1 MTDLTNSIT
10 SIRQKLPDTPW
21 LVVIAILAGLAVLDP
36 AQWPANVTFAIRALA
51 STAPYIILAILLIGY
66 LKATGAEAIIAR
78 AFDGRQSQMIILAA
92 LVGGVAPFCSC
103 EVIPFVAGLL
113 AVGVPLPAVMAFWLT
128 SPLIDPPSL
137 MITAAALG
145 WDFAIAK
152 SVLAILLGIFGGF
165 AMAALVGTG
174 LFRDVLRPQAGG
186 GCGSSCSPDP
196 YSQKPVWKFWH
207 DAERRSVFVSEAR
220 SNGLFLLK
228 WLTLAYL
235 VESLMVHYVPAEQ
248 IAAVVGGD
256 GLMPIIISAFVGVPA
271 YLNSYAAPALVN
283 GLMTQGMS
291 AGAAMTFMIAGAV
304 SSIPAMTAVWSLVK
318 PRVFMAYAGLGLS
331 GAIFSG
337 IIFSAFI

>member
-1 MTDLTNSIT
+1 MTDLTNSFAT
-10 SIRQKLPDTPW
+10 IRRRMPDGAW
-21 LVVIAILAGLAVLDP
+21 MAVIVILAGLAIIDP
-36 AQWPANVTFAIRALA
+36 DQWLPNVQFALSALGN
-51 STAPYIILAILLIGY
+51 TAPYILVAIALIGY

-78 AFDGRQSQMIILAA
+78 AFEGRQSQMIVLAA
-92 LVGGVAPFCSC
+92 IVGGVAPFCSC

-152 SVLAILLGIFGGF
+152 SVLAILLGLFGGF
-165 AMAALVGTG
+165 TMAALTGAG
-174 LFRDVLRPQAGG
+174 LFQNVLRPQSTG
-186 GCGSSCSPDP
+186 GCGSSCGPSPFD
-196 YSQKPVWKFWH
+196 QRPVWKFWH
-207 DAERRSVFVSEAR
+207 DRDRRNVFATETRA
-220 SNGLFLLK
+220 NGLFLLK
-228 WLTLAYL
+228 WLSLAYL
-235 VESLMVHYVPAEQ
+235 VESLMVHYIPAEQ

-256 GLMPIIISAFVGVPA
+256 GILPIIISAFVGVPA
-271 YLNSYAAPALVN
+271 YLNSYAAPALVD

-318 PRVFMAYAGLGLS
+318 PRVFVAYAGLGLS
-331 GAIFSG
+331 GAILSG
-337 IIFSAFI
+337 IVFGAFA